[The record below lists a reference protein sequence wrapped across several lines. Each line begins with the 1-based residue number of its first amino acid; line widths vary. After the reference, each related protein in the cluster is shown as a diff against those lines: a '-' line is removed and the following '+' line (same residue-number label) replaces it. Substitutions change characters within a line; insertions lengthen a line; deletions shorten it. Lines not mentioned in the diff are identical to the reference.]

1 MFSDMPKPIPNN
13 NNVKSKMAW
22 YFSASA
28 MQNATDANPIII
40 YGDFS
45 DVNQG
50 TGEIGYLGYYYTY
63 NETLASVNNWQ
74 KALEKGVT
82 YKYNCGYYAALNY
95 YGYRNITIYDDRIEI
110 GSGFYGPSLSSV
122 TEDSNYGYMKYFAV
136 FNETSD
142 Y

>member
-1 MFSDMPKPIPNN
+1 
-13 NNVKSKMAW
+13 MAW
-22 YFSASA
+22 FPAEGGSDGNQQTSWCFSASA

-63 NETLASVNNWQ
+63 NETLGSVNNWQ

-82 YKYNCGYYAALNY
+82 YKYNCGYYAAGNY
-95 YGYRNITIYDDRIEI
+95 YGYRNMTIYDDRIEI
-110 GSGFYGPSLSSV
+110 GSGFYGPTLSSV
-122 TEDSNYGYMKYFAV
+122 TEDSSYGYMKYLAV
-136 FNETSD
+136 FNETPD